1 MMQLLMLFVNFCK
14 FGLLCFG
21 GGYMLIPLLTAE
33 FVGEDKMLTASR
45 FGNLVSISQ
54 LTPGPVGINTAT
66 FVGYISSGFWGALA
80 ATLGLVFPTLILA
93 GLAMKFIIKYRDHK
107 AMKGILYGARLGA
120 AALVIYAVLIF
131 MELSL
136 LKVPVNKFRE
146 ISQFSFGGLLI
157 TSLAVVLIKKFKWQT
172 MWVILLSGVLGALII
187 PFIG

>member
-1 MMQLLMLFVNFCK
+1 MTAVAMLFLNFCK

-33 FVGEDKMLTASR
+33 FVGEGKLLTAER

-66 FVGYISSGFWGALA
+66 FTGYISSGFYGSLA

-93 GLAMKFIIKYRDHK
+93 GAAMSFIQKYREHRL
-107 AMKGILYGARLGA
+107 MKGILYGARLGA
-120 AALVIYAVLIF
+120 AALVVYAVLIF

-136 LKVPVNKFRE
+136 LKTPWQNWNKFPALS
-146 ISQFSFGGLLI
+146 ISGIIIMMVS
-157 TSLAVVLIKKFKWQT
+157 AVLIKRFKWQT
-172 MWVILLSGVLGALII
+172 TWVIVLSGVLGAILFPLI
-187 PFIG
+187 G

>member
-1 MMQLLMLFVNFCK
+1 MSAIIMLFLHFCK

-33 FVGEDKMLTASR
+33 FVGTDKLLTPEK
-45 FGNLVSISQ
+45 FGNLISISQ

-66 FVGYISSGFWGALA
+66 FVGYISSHVWGSLA

-93 GLAMKFIIKYRDHK
+93 GAAMSFIIRYREHRV
-107 AMKGILYGARLGA
+107 MKGILYGARLGA
-120 AALVIYAVLIF
+120 AALVVYAVLIF

-136 LKVPVNKFRE
+136 LSSPWN
-146 ISQFSFGGLLI
+146 SFTELPRLSPGGIII
-157 TSLAVVLIKKFKWQT
+157 TASAFILIKKFKWQT
-172 MWVILLSGVLGALII
+172 TWVIITSGILGAVLI